1 MRTKTPKP
9 VTRYINS
16 WAKFAKRHPNVPVTL
31 LALVII
37 AVMGFGIK
45 SGNNM
50 PDVSTTANKSSNTSL
65 KSTPANDSPTAAS
78 PSNAA
83 QAISAGNKPLTSL
96 IYQLQNYKNNNLDEI
111 TSKPHQ
117 MAVIDLARDGGA
129 DYFSASEISKVRT
142 SGKKVLAY
150 FEIGSL
156 EDFRADFQ
164 PFKKNHGN
172 VFLNEWPG
180 WPGDFFVK
188 YWDESW
194 WDNIIRPR
202 IDQALKAGY
211 DGIYL
216 DSPLAYEAIDLNLV
230 PGESRE
236 TLGRKM
242 VDLIKRISEY
252 AKQANP
258 GFWVFPQNNPEL
270 QKFAGYTQA
279 IDGIGMEELFFK
291 ADDTGSDQPCTEDF
305 CKEDLNGARA
315 LKRAGKMVI
324 AIDYAV
330 KPENIVKA
338 CDSYK
343 KEGFIGYVTTR
354 ALDVI
359 TPPCP

>member
-1 MRTKTPKP
+1 
-9 VTRYINS
+9 V
-16 WAKFAKRHPNVPVTL
+16 KFAKRHPNVPVTL

-37 AVMGFGIK
+37 AAMGFGLK
-45 SGNNM
+45 SGNNV
-50 PDVSTTANKSSNTSL
+50 PHT
-65 KSTPANDSPTAAS
+65 
-78 PSNAA
+78 SNAA
-83 QAISAGNKPLTSL
+83 NKPVSTGVKPAPAAANHTVAPSSGATPIPSAGDTPLNSL
-96 IYQLQNYKNNNLDEI
+96 IYQLQNYKNSNLDEI

-117 MAVIDLARDGGA
+117 MAVIDLARDARA
-129 DYFSASEISKVRT
+129 DYFSVSEIGKVKA

-150 FEIGSL
+150 FEIGSI

-164 PFKKNHGN
+164 SYNKNHSN

-180 WPGDFFVK
+180 WPGEFFVK
-188 YWDESW
+188 YWDSSW

-211 DGIYL
+211 DGVYL

-230 PGESRE
+230 PGETRE
-236 TLGRKM
+236 TLGRRM
-242 VDLIKRISEY
+242 ADLIMRISKY

-291 ADDTGSDQPCTEDF
+291 ADDTSSDQPCNEDF
-305 CKEDLNGARA
+305 CKENLNGAKS

-330 KPENIVKA
+330 KPENIAKA

-343 KEGFIGYVTTR
+343 REGFIGYVTTR